1 LKNFEDY
8 TINELTGSVNVI
20 KFIQEYFSIKFNG
33 KIFPF
38 YGTLLG
44 IVREKNFILKDND
57 IDMLWI
63 SENIKKEDILADYN
77 NVLNQCKKD
86 GIFRSLGRT
95 LLGQYRMQVKD
106 FCTSKQIVIDTYIGW
121 LDKDDNIWT
130 TPYGCLCKRD
140 DIFPLKTGELNH
152 EEVLIPYN
160 SEKIVS
166 LLYKDW
172 QIPKQYKTYQHIPKK
187 DYLNE
192 KN

>member
-8 TINELTGSVNVI
+8 TINELHSSVNAI
-20 KFIQEYFSIKFNG
+20 KFIQEYFSVKFNR

-44 IVREKNFILKDND
+44 IVRENNFIKKDND
-57 IDMLWI
+57 IDMVWV
-63 SENIKKEDILADYN
+63 SHGNNKKEILEDYN
-77 NVLNQCKKD
+77 IVLNQCKKD

-95 LLGQYRMQVKD
+95 LTGQYRMELKE
-106 FCTSKQIVIDTYIGW
+106 FNTIIDTYIAWG
-121 LDKDDNIWT
+121 DKENNFWT
-130 TPYGCLCKRD
+130 TPYGCICNIS
-140 DIFPLKTGELNH
+140 DILPLKIGQLNNQTL
-152 EEVLIPYN
+152 LIPFN

-172 QIPKQYKTYQHIPKK
+172 KTPKQYKTYQHIPKK